1 MKQFLIFCGEKYYA
15 NGGAN
20 DLISTSCK
28 TQEKAI
34 EYAKSIMG
42 KKFSTNFWA
51 DDDGT
56 TYDVENFV
64 EWVQVVDLE
73 KCEVIFKEGKP
84 YGDDSGIVII

>member
-28 TQEKAI
+28 TESEAI

-42 KKFSTNFWA
+42 KKFATNFWK

-56 TYDVENFV
+56 YGTESIV